1 MVELAY
7 FTFSLFIPQIW
18 PDQNPNTVNP
28 GKCSLEFNQV
38 TLCYMIGLLGIMIPL
53 RSFMQTRRSDANPQF
68 ITKLFGVLTTVHMVL
83 SLGFLLYSLTMLSR
97 AENDCWK
104 PFTWLYLNYYLLI
117 LIVIGPAMTLG
128 VILIVML
135 VCSPCIIHMLVKSCR
150 DERERTR
157 MG

>member
-1 MVELAY
+1 VY

-18 PDQNPNTVNP
+18 PDQNPNP
-28 GKCSLEFNQV
+28 GICHLNFNRV
-38 TLCYMIGLLGIMIPL
+38 TLCYIIGLLAVMIPL
-53 RSFMQTRRSDANPQF
+53 RTFMQTRKSDANPQF
-68 ITKLFGVLTTVHMVL
+68 ITKLFGAITTIHMVL
-83 SLGFLLYSLTMLSR
+83 SLAFLLYSLIMLSR
-97 AENDCWK
+97 AENECWK

-128 VILIVML
+128 VILIVIV

-150 DERERTR
+150 DERERAR